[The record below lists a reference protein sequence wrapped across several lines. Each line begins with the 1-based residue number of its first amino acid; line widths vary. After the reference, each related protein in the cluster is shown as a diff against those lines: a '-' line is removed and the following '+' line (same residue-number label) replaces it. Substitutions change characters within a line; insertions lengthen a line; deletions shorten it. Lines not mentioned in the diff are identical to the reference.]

1 MNENLDL
8 TKILEECPKGTEFY
22 SPLFGEVAFVK
33 ISDGRIIVDCTR
45 INRQVMFN
53 TVGKYVMNEMRYSD
67 DLGNHFHSVE
77 CLLFPSKEQRDW
89 SKFERFWEKPKVEKF
104 NPKTFQ
110 PFDKVLARCT
120 ESEWMPTLFGFFIDT
135 DNKDP
140 LSPFENG
147 ERVVCVDIGYQQ
159 CIPYN
164 EETKHLIGTLD
175 DCPEYYK
182 WWEE

>member
-1 MNENLDL
+1 MNENIDL
-8 TKILEECPKGTEFY
+8 TQILEGCPKGTKLY
-22 SPLFGEVAFVK
+22 SSVYGEVEFDSTTDVGLFPIRV
-33 ISDGRIIVDCTR
+33 ISGYHNYKFSNYGRIYPLLGECT
-45 INRQVMFN
+45 
-53 TVGKYVMNEMRYSD
+53 
-67 DLGNHFHSVE
+67 
-77 CLLFPSKEQRDW
+77 LFPSKDQRDW
-89 SKFERFWEKPKVEKF
+89 SKFERFWDKPKVEKF
-104 NPKTFQ
+104 DPKTFQ

-140 LSPFENG
+140 FSPFVLG
-147 ERVVCVDIGYQQ
+147 EKVVCVDIGYQQ

-164 EETKHLIGTLD
+164 DETKHLVGTLD